1 MSAFAAF
8 SRLSKNSSELLL
20 YNPAFSIP
28 ISKSNVRLGL
38 KNSIFADNSI
48 IVGLNKDEFIIAN
61 GTYELKVLRGLA
73 LVNNVLKIGPN
84 SSHKVFTNANQALP
98 VICGTD
104 SSSRNGTLLP
114 SFSTVIELVNY
125 DAGLQHIDYIQPQ
138 LQGLYL
144 HKPNS
149 QYTFEVKEEAEEG
162 IEGLKVDQTAYRA
175 ISEIGTKLSKG
186 KTAIITGAPLS
197 GKLTFAHRL
206 LDYMAMI
213 GPVALLDLEPNS
225 GKFSPPGCLA
235 LTVQDRPSL
244 GVHVQNSGLSIRTY
258 YYGHSN
264 LESLPSYYSKC
275 VEELKKLYDLELRHI
290 PLIVNAPTGI
300 KGLARKELSATIS
313 LFNNPTIVYLSQ
325 NGSPGV
331 EEFEDDFEVQDNPDE
346 EVIGELTELTKDT
359 VYKVQATR
367 RKPKYLSYSHEIA
380 FLQYF
385 HRKESVYDFSFLVE
399 LAPQLVSLSK
409 KDPSSVPY
417 VVSLQQNISK
427 LHASSVEEYLEA
439 SAVGLCSVDLPER
452 LNHKTYPQ
460 IISADEFSD
469 LKHHTICLCIIH
481 LVAKSGHC
489 LVYLP
494 RDSSVVDCLRKE
506 TSKKK
511 SLAFVKGDFSI
522 PSGEILTP
530 HFLGKSIP
538 YVVPEPLSKVGGVW
552 NARKTIGRK
561 NQR

>member
-8 SRLSKNSSELLL
+8 SRLSRNSSELLL
-20 YNPAFSIP
+20 FNPAFSTP
-28 ISKSNVRLGL
+28 ISKSNVRLSL
-38 KNSIFADNSI
+38 KNAIFADESI
-48 IVGLNKDEFIIAN
+48 IVGLNKDDFIIAN
-61 GTYELKVLRGLA
+61 GTYELKVLRGHA

-84 SSHKVFTNANQALP
+84 SSHKVVTNANQALP
-98 VICGTD
+98 VICGSE
-104 SSSRNGTLLP
+104 SSSPNGTLLP

-125 DAGLQHIDYIQPQ
+125 DAGLQHIDYIQAQ
-138 LQGLYL
+138 LRGLYL
-144 HKPNS
+144 HQPNS

-162 IEGLKVDQTAYRA
+162 IEGLKVDQSAYRA
-175 ISEIGTKLSKG
+175 INEVGAKLSKG
-186 KTAIITGAPLS
+186 RTAIITGAPLS

-206 LDYMAMI
+206 LDYMAMN
-213 GPVALLDLEPNS
+213 GSVALLDLEPNS

-235 LTVQDRPSL
+235 LTVHKRPSL
-244 GVHVQNSGLSIRTY
+244 GVHDQNRGLSMMTR

-264 LESLPSYYSKC
+264 MTSLPSYYSKC
-275 VEELKKLYDLELRHI
+275 VRELKRLYDLELLHL

-300 KGLARKELSATIS
+300 KGLARKELSTTIS
-313 LFNNPTIVYLSQ
+313 LFTTPTIVYLSQ

-346 EVIGELTELTKDT
+346 EVIGELSELTNDT

-367 RKPKYLSYSHEIA
+367 RKPKYFSYSHEIA
-380 FLQYF
+380 LLQYF
-385 HRKESVYDFSFLVE
+385 HRKDSVYDFSFLVE
-399 LAPQLVSLSK
+399 LAPQLVSFSK
-409 KDPSSVPY
+409 NDPFSVPY
-417 VVSLQQNISK
+417 VVSLHQNISK
-427 LHASSVEEYLEA
+427 LHASSLEEYLEA
-439 SAVGLCSVDLPER
+439 SVVGLCSVDLPER
-452 LNHKTYPQ
+452 LTHKTYPQ
-460 IISADEFSD
+460 IITTDEFSD

-481 LVAKSGHC
+481 LITKSGHC

-494 RDSSVVDCLRKE
+494 RDSSVISSLRQE
-506 TSKKK
+506 TSKKN
-511 SLAFVKGDFSI
+511 SLAFVRGDFSI

-538 YVVPEPLSKVGGVW
+538 YVASEPLSKVGGVW